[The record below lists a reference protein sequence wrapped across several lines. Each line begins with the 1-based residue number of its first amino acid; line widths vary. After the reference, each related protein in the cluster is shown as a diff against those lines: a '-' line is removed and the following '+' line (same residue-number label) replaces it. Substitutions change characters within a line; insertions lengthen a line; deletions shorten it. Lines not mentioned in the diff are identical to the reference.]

1 MHIPA
6 FEGLEMTAIAMTI
19 YLSSKLT
26 LFLELP
32 SRRTVLFSEQITS
45 EDKYSMIFPHEVET
59 IVYMSNARLWNNR
72 FIVHRDIVGIFQL
85 NGKSGLTQGQF
96 ISQTP
101 TK

>member
-1 MHIPA
+1 MHILA
-6 FEGLEMTAIAMTI
+6 LEGLEMIAIAMAK

-26 LFLELP
+26 LSLEMR
-32 SRRTVLFSEQITS
+32 SRRTVLFSEQMMS
-45 EDKYSMIFPHEVET
+45 EDKYLMIFPQKVET